1 MRGTSMTPRGKFM
14 VIDGNSLIHRAFY
27 AIRPLTT
34 TTGEP
39 TNAVYGFIN
48 MLQKILSVEAPA
60 CVAVAFDKGKIT
72 FRNEHYVEYK
82 AHRKATPEDLR
93 PQFEMVREVLRA
105 MNIPIYE
112 LEGFEAD
119 DLIGTVTAMAEEAGF
134 ESLIVTGDRDALQ
147 LVSDR
152 TKVMLTR
159 KGISE
164 LEIFDPAAVQEK
176 YGLEPLQ
183 VIDLKGLMGDASDNI
198 PGVPGVG
205 EKTAMKLVQEFG
217 SVENLLDNLDRLA
230 PKMQQKLIE
239 NRDLAVLSKRLATI
253 IRDVP
258 CDINLTAC
266 HRVEPDLEALLAL
279 YRRFEFRGLIKNL
292 TEKITRQPGTA
303 AGGGTAGG
311 TLVAVGTAVAGAGIT
326 AAASGSA
333 AGAGKGSVTAVAVKC
348 RRVEEEEFFACLAA
362 GGVVSPA
369 GDGSAAALAY
379 DLSAPEP
386 VRADVAGLAVCG
398 QARETVFLAPGDAAG
413 GDGNSGGNC
422 DGSDGLLTGLF
433 ARQEEYSGDVYKKL
447 HGALFA
453 LSIHNGKKLL
463 VALAKHGLP
472 PCPIGFDTMVAAY
485 LLNPAGQNQDIGDL
499 CAKFLDET
507 LLPGDDFQY
516 TCARAERTLRLREAL
531 APQLREM
538 GMEELFSQ
546 VELPLVHVLADM
558 EAAGVRVDR
567 DMLRVMGGELGQK
580 IDGLTREIFDLA
592 GEEFNINSTKQL
604 GVILFDKLQLP
615 VIKKTKTGYS
625 TDVEVLETLAAEH
638 EVVEKILEYRQYVK
652 LKSTYVDG
660 LTNLIN
666 PVSGKLHSTF
676 NQTITATGRLSS
688 TEPNLQNIPIRL
700 EEGRKIRKV
709 FIPSEPDHYIV
720 TADYSQIELRILA
733 HISQDE
739 RFLEAFSNNEDIH
752 TRTAAEVFGVP
763 VEEVSREM
771 RGRAKAVNF
780 GIVYGI
786 SEFGLARNI
795 KVTRKEAKQY
805 IESYFERYS
814 GVRQYMDRIVEQAR
828 DQGYVTT
835 VLNRRR
841 YLPDIHSKNF
851 AVRSFGERT
860 AMNTP
865 IQGSAADII
874 KLAMI
879 RVYNCLR
886 EQGLKT
892 KMILQV
898 HDELIFEVPEEEL
911 GVAVKTVRDCM
922 ENAIK
927 LSVPLTVDIKKGRN
941 WYDMEYI
948 ND

>member
-1 MRGTSMTPRGKFM
+1 MISRGRFM
-14 VIDGNSLIHRAFY
+14 IIDGNSLIHRAFY

-34 TTGEP
+34 TMGEP
-39 TNAVYGFIN
+39 TNAVYGFVN
-48 MLQKILSVEAPA
+48 MLLKILADEEPA
-60 CVAVAFDKGKIT
+60 CIAVAFDKGKIT
-72 FRNEHYVEYK
+72 FRHDHFVEYK
-82 AHRKATPEDLR
+82 AGRKATPEDLR
-93 PQFEMVREVLRA
+93 PQFDTVREILRV

-112 LEGFEAD
+112 CDGFEAD
-119 DLIGTVTAMAEEAGF
+119 DLIGTVTARAEEAGY

-147 LVSDR
+147 LVSER

-164 LEIFDPAAVQEK
+164 LDIFDPAAVREK
-176 YGLEPLQ
+176 YGLKPEQ

-205 EKTAMKLVQEFG
+205 EKTAQKLVMEFG
-217 SVENLLDNLDRLA
+217 SVEDVLENLDKLA
-230 PKMQQKLIE
+230 PKLRQKIE
-239 NRDLAVLSKRLATI
+239 DNRDLAVLSKRLATI

-258 CDINLTAC
+258 CEIDLASC
-266 HRVEPDLEALLAL
+266 RRAEPDYEALLAL
-279 YRRFEFRGLIKNL
+279 FRRLEFRGLVKTF
-292 TEKITRQPGTA
+292 TEKMQKQSPTTAVSEIKAMESKCLKVDETNFFTMLGTA
-303 AGGGTAGG
+303 AGEGGT
-311 TLVAVGTAVAGAGIT
+311 T
-326 AAASGSA
+326 
-333 AGAGKGSVTAVAVKC
+333 
-348 RRVEEEEFFACLAA
+348 
-362 GGVVSPA
+362 
-369 GDGSAAALAY
+369 ALAY
-379 DLSAPEP
+379 DLSAPDP
-386 VRADVAGLAVCG
+386 VRADIAGLALSR
-398 QARETVFLAPGDAAG
+398 QAGEGVFLAPGDG
-413 GDGNSGGNC
+413 SGDGRGDA
-422 DGSDGLLTGLF
+422 DGEGASAGAGEEEMLTGLF
-433 ARQEEYSGDVYKKL
+433 ARQEGYPAGVYEKL
-447 HGALFA
+447 HRVAPSLC
-453 LSIHNGKKLL
+453 IHDGKKLL
-463 VALAKHGLP
+463 VALAKRGFSP
-472 PCPIGFDTMVAAY
+472 GPVGFDTMVAAY
-485 LLNPAGQNQDIGDL
+485 LLNPAGQNQNIGDL

-507 LLPGDDFQY
+507 LIPGDDFRY
-516 TCARAERTLRLREAL
+516 TCTRAERTLRLKKIL
-531 APQLREM
+531 APRLREL
-538 GMEELFSQ
+538 GMEELYYQ

-558 EAAGVRVDR
+558 EACGVKVDR
-567 DMLRVMGGELGQK
+567 EQLKEMGDELGRK
-580 IDGLTREIFDLA
+580 IHELTRVIFDLA

-604 GVILFDKLQLP
+604 GVILFDKLRLP

-638 EVVEKILEYRQYVK
+638 EIVEKILEYRQYVK

-666 PVSGKLHSTF
+666 PVTGKLHTTF

-700 EEGRKIRKV
+700 PEGRKIRKV
-709 FIPSEPDHYIV
+709 FTPSEPDHYIV

-739 RFLEAFSNNEDIH
+739 RFTGAFNNNQDIH

-763 VEEVSREM
+763 MEEVTREM

-786 SEFGLARNI
+786 SDFGLARNI
-795 KVTRKEAKQY
+795 KVSRKEAKQY
-805 IESYFERYS
+805 IESYFDRYA
-814 GVRQYMDRIVEQAR
+814 GVRRYMDRIVEQAR
-828 DQGYVTT
+828 EQGYVTT
-835 VLNRRR
+835 ILNRRR
-841 YLPDIHSKNF
+841 YLPDIHSRNF

-879 RVYNCLR
+879 RVYDCLK

-898 HDELIFEVPEEEL
+898 HDELIFEVPEDEL
-911 GVAVKTVRDCM
+911 ETAVKIIRDCM
-922 ENAIK
+922 ENAVK
-927 LSVPLTVDIKKGRN
+927 LNVPLTVDIKKGRN

>member
-1 MRGTSMTPRGKFM
+1 MTSQGKFM
-14 VIDGNSLIHRAFY
+14 IIDGNSLIHRAFY
-27 AIRPLTT
+27 AIRSLTT

-39 TNAVYGFIN
+39 TNAVYGFTN
-48 MLQKILSVEAPA
+48 MLLKILADVEPA
-60 CVAVAFDKGKIT
+60 CITVAFDKGKIT
-72 FRNEHYVEYK
+72 FRHDHFAEYK

-93 PQFEMVREVLRA
+93 PQFDTVREVVRA

-112 LEGFEAD
+112 CEGFEAD
-119 DLIGTVTAMAEEAGF
+119 DLIGTVTARAEEAGF

-147 LVSDR
+147 LISDR
-152 TKVMLTR
+152 TKVLLTR

-164 LEIFDPAAVQEK
+164 IDVFDLKALKEK
-176 YGLEPLQ
+176 YGLEPQQ

-205 EKTAMKLVQEFG
+205 EKTAQKLVMEYG
-217 SVENLLDNLDRLA
+217 SVESVLENTDKLA
-230 PKMQQKLIE
+230 PKLRQKLEE
-239 NRDLAVLSKRLATI
+239 NRDLALLSKRLATI

-258 CDINLTAC
+258 CTIDLGAC
-266 HRVEPDLEALLAL
+266 HRTEPDYEALLAL
-279 YRRFEFRGLIKNL
+279 YRRLEFRGLAKNL
-292 TEKITRQPGTA
+292 TDRMQSASLFDQQEK
-303 AGGGTAGG
+303 AGEEIDCRSVGEEEF
-311 TLVAVGTAVAGAGIT
+311 LVAVETGCRDKNSAVGEGADI
-326 AAASGSA
+326 
-333 AGAGKGSVTAVAVKC
+333 C
-348 RRVEEEEFFACLAA
+348 EM
-362 GGVVSPA
+362 
-369 GDGSAAALAY
+369 AALAY
-379 DLSAPEP
+379 DLTAADPM
-386 VRADVAGLAVCG
+386 RACISGLALSV
-398 QARETVFLAPGDAAG
+398 QPGEALYPG
-413 GDGNSGGNC
+413 EEQNSGYHRRV
-422 DGSDGLLTGLF
+422 L
-433 ARQEEYSGDVYKKL
+433 AKL
-447 HGALFA
+447 HGALA
-453 LSIHNGKKLL
+453 DISVHDGKKLL
-463 VALAKHGLP
+463 VALAREGFTP
-472 PCPIGFDTMVAAY
+472 GPVGFDTMVAAY
-485 LLNPAGQNQDIGDL
+485 LLNPTGQNQDIVDL

-507 LLPGDDFQY
+507 LMPGEGFKY
-516 TCARAERTLRLREAL
+516 ACVRAERSLRLQKNL
-531 APQLREM
+531 APQLREL
-538 GMEELFSQ
+538 GMEELFYQ
-546 VELPLVHVLADM
+546 VELPLVHILAAM
-558 EAAGVRVDR
+558 EAEGIKVDR
-567 DMLRVMGGELGQK
+567 DILEAMGQELAGK

-592 GEEFNINSTKQL
+592 GEEFNINSTRQL
-604 GVILFDKLQLP
+604 GTILFDKLGLP

-638 EVVEKILEYRQYVK
+638 EIVDKILVYRQYVK

-666 PVSGKLHSTF
+666 PATGKLHTTF

-700 EEGRKIRKV
+700 EEGRKLRKI

-739 RFLEAFSNNEDIH
+739 RFVQAFRSNEDIH

-763 VEEVSREM
+763 IEEVTREM

-786 SEFGLARNI
+786 SDFGLARNL

-805 IESYFERYS
+805 IESYFTRYA
-814 GVRQYMDRIVEQAR
+814 GVRRYMDEIVGQAR
-828 DQGYVTT
+828 EQGYVTT

-879 RVYNCLR
+879 RVNKCLQ
-886 EQGLKT
+886 EQGLRT
-892 KMILQV
+892 KMLLQV
-898 HDELIFEVPEEEL
+898 HDELLFEVPGEEL
-911 GVAVKTVRDCM
+911 EAAVNIVRDCM
-922 ENAIK
+922 ENAIS

-948 ND
+948 NV

>member
-1 MRGTSMTPRGKFM
+1 MTSRGKFM

-34 TTGEP
+34 TSGEP

-48 MLQKILSVEAPA
+48 MLLKILAAEDPA
-60 CVAVAFDKGKIT
+60 CIAVAFDKGKVT

-93 PQFEMVREVLRA
+93 PQFDMVREVLRA

-112 LEGFEAD
+112 MDGFEAD
-119 DLIGTVTAMAEEAGF
+119 DLIGTVTARAEEAGYD
-134 ESLIVTGDRDALQ
+134 SLIVTGDRDALQ
-147 LVSDR
+147 LVSNR

-159 KGISE
+159 KGITE
-164 LEIFDPAAVQEK
+164 LEIFDPPAVQEK
-176 YGLEPLQ
+176 YGLKPLQ

-198 PGVPGVG
+198 PGVPGIG
-205 EKTAMKLVQEFG
+205 EKTAQKLVQEFG

-230 PKMQQKLIE
+230 PKLQQKLTE

-258 CDINLTAC
+258 CEIDLTAC
-266 HRVEPDLEALLAL
+266 HRVEPDYDALLAL
-279 YRRFEFRGLIKNL
+279 YRRLEFRGLVKNL
-292 TEKITRQPGTA
+292 TDKMSKQPQPD
-303 AGGGTAGG
+303 AGATAGG
-311 TLVAVGTAVAGAGIT
+311 TIIAGRET
-326 AAASGSA
+326 KA
-333 AGAGKGSVTAVAVKC
+333 AGSKC
-348 RRVEEEEFFACLAA
+348 LRINEVGFFEGFAA
-362 GGVVSPA
+362 GGEDSPG
-369 GDGSAAALAY
+369 GDRETAALAY
-379 DLSAPEP
+379 DLSAPDP
-386 VRADVAGLAVCG
+386 VRADIAGLAMSKRAG
-398 QARETVFLAPGDAAG
+398 EAVFLAPEGAGAG
-413 GDGNSGGNC
+413 GDSAGGNAGG
-422 DGSDGLLTGLF
+422 DSGFSENVGDSGEGLLTGLF
-433 ARQEEYSGDVYKKL
+433 ARQEGYAAGVYDKL
-447 HGALFA
+447 HRALPV
-453 LSIHNGKKLL
+453 LCIHNGKKLL
-463 VALAKHGLP
+463 VALAKYGLLP
-472 PCPIGFDTMVAAY
+472 RPIGFDTMVAAY

-516 TCARAERTLRLREAL
+516 TCTRAERTLRLREVL
-531 APQLREM
+531 VSQLQEL
-538 GMEELFSQ
+538 GMEELFYR

-558 EAAGVRVDR
+558 EAAGVKVDR
-567 DMLRVMGGELGQK
+567 EMLRVMGEELGSK

-638 EVVEKILEYRQYVK
+638 EIVEKILEYRQYVK

-666 PVSGKLHSTF
+666 PVTGKLHTTF

-709 FIPSEPDHYIV
+709 FMPSEPDHYIV

-739 RFLEAFSNNEDIH
+739 RFIEAFANNEDIH

-763 VEEVSREM
+763 MEEVTREM

-786 SEFGLARNI
+786 SDFGLARNI

-805 IESYFERYS
+805 IESYFARYA
-814 GVRQYMDRIVEQAR
+814 GVRQYMDQIVEQAR
-828 DQGYVTT
+828 EQGYVTT

-841 YLPDIHSKNF
+841 YLPDIYSKNF

-879 RVYNCLR
+879 RVYDCLR
-886 EQGLKT
+886 EQGMKT

-911 GVAVKTVRDCM
+911 GAAVKIIRDCM

-927 LSVPLTVDIKKGRN
+927 LKVPLTVDMKKGRN